1 MDVFKSMVQDLKDA
15 ASTKSSEKAK
25 KLVFG
30 IIPYFESAMNDDL
43 NVKAAFDGIF
53 NIVLKLDNLKENKQ
67 LNPQDAKVALEAL
80 ERVDRVLRIVF

>member
-1 MDVFKSMVQDLKDA
+1 
-15 ASTKSSEKAK
+15 
-25 KLVFG
+25 
-30 IIPYFESAMNDDL
+30 MNDDL